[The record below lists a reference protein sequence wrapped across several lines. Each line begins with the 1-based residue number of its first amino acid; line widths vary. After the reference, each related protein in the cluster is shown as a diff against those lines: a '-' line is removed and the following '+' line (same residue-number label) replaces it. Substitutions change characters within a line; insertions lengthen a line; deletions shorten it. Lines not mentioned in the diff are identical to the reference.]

1 MKLDALLFDP
11 LLPLWLMVALAA
23 CVLAALALAAVRRL
37 AGWPYRGLAAACVFL
52 ALLNPSLKT
61 EERQAEADIV
71 IVVVDRSSSQ
81 RLSDRAAQTEAAL
94 AHVTA
99 QLAARPATEMR
110 LVEVSDANGPGGSE
124 VMTALAQALSE
135 TAQDRIAGAIV
146 ISDGQIHDTEFAP
159 KVPAPLHLLLTG
171 RPRDWDRRLVVK
183 NAPGFAILGEPITLT
198 LLIEDQGAAPQA
210 ASADLIL
217 SVDGGPEQLYQLPVN
232 REVEVDVSLGHG
244 GINILQFSTPDMS
257 GELTDRNNGAVVQIN
272 ALRDRLRVLLVSG
285 VPHPGERTWRN
296 LLKSDSNVDLVH
308 FTILRP
314 PEKRDGVPVTELSLI
329 AFPTRELFLEKI
341 GEFDLIVF
349 DRYKRRG
356 LLPAE
361 YFEAIANYVR
371 QGGAILVAA
380 GPDYAGANSL
390 YRSPLGAIV
399 PGRPTSRVFEEPIM
413 PQVTEFGLKHPVS
426 ESLESFAPESGWGRW
441 LRQIE
446 VEATSGQVLMT
457 GRGESPLL
465 VLDRVGKGRV
475 ALLASDH
482 AWLWGRG
489 YEGGGPQAEL
499 LRRVAHWSMKEPDLE
514 EEALLAEPTES
525 GLQVTRRSLTEGPL
539 ASLEVTT
546 PSGKRLA
553 IPFQPVA
560 PGRYQ
565 AEIVSEELGLYRL
578 GSEDLEIV
586 AALGPAAPR
595 EFVQTI
601 ATDRVM
607 APILAKTNGGALAL
621 SEGLPK
627 FRNVRNVR
635 NGRPAHGR
643 GWIGLVS
650 REAYAVQGVEIGQL
664 LPAWVYLIFAAL
676 SLLTGWLREGRW
688 DK

>member
-1 MKLDALLFDP
+1 MRLDAVIFDP
-11 LLPLWLMVALAA
+11 LLPFWLMG
-23 CVLAALALAAVRRL
+23 ALALAMLAVLVFAVFRRL
-37 AGWPYRGLAAACVFL
+37 TGWPYRGFAVVCVFL
-52 ALLNPSLKT
+52 VLLNPSLKT
-61 EERQAEADIV
+61 EERQAKADIV

-81 RLSDRAAQTEAAL
+81 MLSDRAAQTQAAL
-94 AHVTA
+94 THVTQ
-99 QLAARPATEMR
+99 QLVDRPGTEMR
-110 LVEVSDANGPGGSE
+110 LVEVEDAAGPGGSE
-124 VMTALAQALSE
+124 VMSALAQALSE
-135 TAQDRIAGAIV
+135 TARDRIAGAIV

-159 KVPAPLHLLLTG
+159 KLPAPLHLLLTG
-171 RPRDWDRRLVVK
+171 QPRDWDRRLVVK

-198 LLIEDQGAAPQA
+198 LLVEDQGAAPQA
-210 ASADLIL
+210 AFADLIL
-217 SVDGGPEQLYQLPVN
+217 SVDGGPEQRYQIPVN

-257 GELTDRNNGAVVQIN
+257 GELTDRNNAAVVQIN

-356 LLPAE
+356 LLPTE
-361 YFEAIANYVR
+361 YFESISNYVR
-371 QGGAILVAA
+371 QGGAVLVAA

-390 YRSPLGAIV
+390 YRSPLGAIL
-399 PGRPTSRVFEEPIM
+399 PGRPTSRVFEEPIT
-413 PQVTEFGLKHPVS
+413 PKVTEFGLKHPVS
-426 ESLESFAPESGWGRW
+426 ESLERFAPDTGWGRW

-446 VEATSGQVLMT
+446 VETTSGQVLMT

-465 VLDRVGKGRV
+465 IVDRVGEGRV

-482 AWLWGRG
+482 AWLWDRG

-514 EEALLAEPTES
+514 EEALLAQPMES
-525 GLQVTRRSLTEGPL
+525 GLLVTRRSLTEGSLAPL
-539 ASLEVTT
+539 EITKPNGTQLTIAL
-546 PSGKRLA
+546 
-553 IPFQPVA
+553 QPVA
-560 PGRYQ
+560 PGRYEV
-565 AEIVSEELGLYRL
+565 EIVSEDLGLYRL
-578 GSEDLEIV
+578 GSGDLEIV

-627 FRNVRNVR
+627 FRNIR
-635 NGRPAHGR
+635 NGRPSHGR

-650 REAYAVQGVEIGQL
+650 REAYVVQGVEIGQF
-664 LPAWVYLIFAAL
+664 LPAWVYLIFAGL
-676 SLLTGWLREGRW
+676 GLLAGWLREGRW
-688 DK
+688 GK

>member
-11 LLPLWLMVALAA
+11 LLPLWLLVALAA

-37 AGWPYRGLAAACVFL
+37 AGWPYRGLAVACVFL

-81 RLSDRAAQTEAAL
+81 ALSDRAAQTEAAL

-110 LVEVSDANGPGGSE
+110 LVEVADANGPGGSE

-341 GEFDLIVF
+341 DEFDLIVF

-380 GPDYAGANSL
+380 GPDYAGVNSL

-446 VEATSGQVLMT
+446 VQATSGQVLMT

-482 AWLWGRG
+482 AWLWDRG

-525 GLQVTRRSLTEGPL
+525 GLKVTRRSLTEGPL

-553 IPFQPVA
+553 IPFQLVA

-627 FRNVRNVR
+627 FRNVRN
-635 NGRPAHGR
+635 GRPAHGR

>member
-1 MKLDALLFDP
+1 M
-11 LLPLWLMVALAA
+11 
-23 CVLAALALAAVRRL
+23 
-37 AGWPYRGLAAACVFL
+37 
-52 ALLNPSLKT
+52 
-61 EERQAEADIV
+61 
-71 IVVVDRSSSQ
+71 
-81 RLSDRAAQTEAAL
+81 
-94 AHVTA
+94 
-99 QLAARPATEMR
+99 
-110 LVEVSDANGPGGSE
+110 
-124 VMTALAQALSE
+124 
-135 TAQDRIAGAIV
+135 
-146 ISDGQIHDTEFAP
+146 
-159 KVPAPLHLLLTG
+159 
-171 RPRDWDRRLVVK
+171 
-183 NAPGFAILGEPITLT
+183 
-198 LLIEDQGAAPQA
+198 
-210 ASADLIL
+210 
-217 SVDGGPEQLYQLPVN
+217 
-232 REVEVDVSLGHG
+232 
-244 GINILQFSTPDMS
+244 NILQFSTPDMS
-257 GELTDRNNGAVVQIN
+257 GELTDRNNAAVVQIN

-314 PEKRDGVPVTELSLI
+314 PEKQDGVPVTELSLI

-361 YFEAIANYVR
+361 YFESIANYVR
-371 QGGAILVAA
+371 QGGAVLVAA
-380 GPDYAGANSL
+380 GPDYAGVNSL
-390 YRSPLGAIV
+390 YRSPLGAIL
-399 PGRPTSRVFEEPIM
+399 PGRPTSRVFEEPIL

-426 ESLESFAPESGWGRW
+426 ESLESLAPDTGWGRW

-457 GRGESPLL
+457 GRGDSPLL
-465 VLDRVGKGRV
+465 VVDRVGKGRV
-475 ALLASDH
+475 ALLTSDH
-482 AWLWGRG
+482 AWLWDRG

-514 EEALLAEPTES
+514 EEALLAEPSES

-539 ASLEVTT
+539 APLEVVT
-546 PSGKRLA
+546 PNGERFTVAL
-553 IPFQPVA
+553 QPMA
-560 PGRYQ
+560 PGRYR
-565 AEIVSEELGLYRL
+565 AEIVSEDLGLYRL
-578 GSEDLEIV
+578 SSGDLQIV

-621 SEGLPK
+621 SEGLPT
-627 FRNVRNVR
+627 FRNVRS
-635 NGRPAHGR
+635 GRPAHGR

-650 REAYAVQGVEIGQL
+650 REAYVVQGVEIRQF

-676 SLLTGWLREGRW
+676 GLLIGWLREGRW

>member
-11 LLPLWLMVALAA
+11 LLPLWLLVALAA

-37 AGWPYRGLAAACVFL
+37 AGWPYRGLAVACVFL

-81 RLSDRAAQTEAAL
+81 LLSDRAAQTEAAL

-110 LVEVSDANGPGGSE
+110 LVEVADANGPGGSE

-257 GELTDRNNGAVVQIN
+257 GELTDRNNGAVFQIN

-380 GPDYAGANSL
+380 GPDYAGVNSL

-446 VEATSGQVLMT
+446 VQATSGQVLMT

-482 AWLWGRG
+482 AWLWDRG

-525 GLQVTRRSLTEGPL
+525 GLKVTRRSLTEGPL

-553 IPFQPVA
+553 IPFQLVA

-627 FRNVRNVR
+627 FRNVRN
-635 NGRPAHGR
+635 GRPAHGR

>member
-1 MKLDALLFDP
+1 MRLDALLFDP
-11 LLPLWLMVALAA
+11 LLPLWLMVALALA
-23 CVLAALALAAVRRL
+23 ELAALAVAAFWRL
-37 AGWPYRGLAAACVFL
+37 TGWPYRGFAVVCVFL

-61 EERQAEADIV
+61 EERQAQADIV

-81 RLSDRAAQTEAAL
+81 ALSDRAAQTEEAL

-99 QLAARPATEMR
+99 QLADRPGTEMR
-110 LVEVSDANGPGGSE
+110 LVEVEDAAGPGGSE
-124 VMTALAQALSE
+124 VMTALAQAFSE
-135 TAQDRIAGAIV
+135 TVQDRIAGAIV
-146 ISDGQIHDTEFAP
+146 ISDGQIHDPEFAP
-159 KVPAPLHLLLTG
+159 KLPAPLHLLLTG
-171 RPRDWDRRLVVK
+171 RPRDWDRRLLVK

-198 LLIEDQGAAPQA
+198 LLVEDQGAAPEA
-210 ASADLIL
+210 AFADLIL
-217 SVDGGPEQLYQLPVN
+217 SVDGGPEQRYQIPVN
-232 REVEVDVSLGHG
+232 REVDVDVSLGHG
-244 GINILQFSTPDMS
+244 GMNILQFSTPDLK
-257 GELTDRNNGAVVQIN
+257 GELTDRNNAAVVQIN

-296 LLKSDSNVDLVH
+296 LLKSDGSVDLVH

-314 PEKRDGVPVTELSLI
+314 PEKQDGVPVTELSLI

-361 YFEAIANYVR
+361 YFESIANYVR
-371 QGGAILVAA
+371 QGGAVLVAA

-390 YRSPLGAIV
+390 YRSPLGAIL
-399 PGRPTSRVFEEPIM
+399 PGRPTSRVFEEPIV
-413 PQVTEFGLKHPVS
+413 PKVTEFGLKHPVS
-426 ESLESFAPESGWGRW
+426 ESLESFAPDTGWGRW

-465 VLDRVGKGRV
+465 VVDRVGKGRV

-482 AWLWGRG
+482 AWLWDRG

-514 EEALLAEPTES
+514 EEALVAEPSES
-525 GLQVTRRSLTEGPL
+525 GLLVTRRSLTEGPL
-539 ASLEVTT
+539 APLEVIT
-546 PSGKRLA
+546 PSGKRLSIA
-553 IPFQPVA
+553 LQPVA
-560 PGRYQ
+560 PGRYR
-565 AEIVSEELGLYRL
+565 AEILSQDLGLYRL
-578 GSEDLEIV
+578 RSGDLEIV

-607 APILAKTNGGALAL
+607 APILAKSTGGALAL

-627 FRNVRNVR
+627 FRNIR

-643 GWIGLVS
+643 GWIGLVP
-650 REAYAVQGVEIGQL
+650 REAYVVQGVEIGQL
-664 LPAWVYLIFAAL
+664 LPAWVYLILAAL
-676 SLLTGWLREGRW
+676 GLLAGWLREGRW
-688 DK
+688 HK

>member
-11 LLPLWLMVALAA
+11 LLPLWLLVALAA

-37 AGWPYRGLAAACVFL
+37 AGWPYRGLAVACVFL
-52 ALLNPSLKT
+52 ALLNASLKT

-81 RLSDRAAQTEAAL
+81 ALSDRAAQTEAAL

-110 LVEVSDANGPGGSE
+110 LVEVADANGPGGSE

-257 GELTDRNNGAVVQIN
+257 GELTDRNNGAVFQIN

-380 GPDYAGANSL
+380 GPDYAGVNSL

-446 VEATSGQVLMT
+446 VQATSGQVLMT

-482 AWLWGRG
+482 AWLWDRG

-525 GLQVTRRSLTEGPL
+525 GLKVTRRSLTEDPL

-553 IPFQPVA
+553 IPFQLVA

-627 FRNVRNVR
+627 FRNVRN
-635 NGRPAHGR
+635 GRPAHGR

>member
-1 MKLDALLFDP
+1 MRLDAVIFDP
-11 LLPLWLMVALAA
+11 LLPFWLMG
-23 CVLAALALAAVRRL
+23 ALALAMLAVLVFAVFRRL
-37 AGWPYRGLAAACVFL
+37 TGWPYRGFAVVCVFL

-61 EERQAEADIV
+61 EERQAKADIV

-81 RLSDRAAQTEAAL
+81 MLSDRAAQTQAAL
-94 AHVTA
+94 AHVTQ
-99 QLAARPATEMR
+99 QLADRPGTEMR
-110 LVEVSDANGPGGSE
+110 LVEVEDAAGPGGSE
-124 VMTALAQALSE
+124 VMSALAQALSE
-135 TAQDRIAGAIV
+135 TARDRIAGAIV

-159 KVPAPLHLLLTG
+159 KLPAPLHLLLTG
-171 RPRDWDRRLVVK
+171 QPRDWDRRLVVK

-198 LLIEDQGAAPQA
+198 LLVEDQGAAPQA
-210 ASADLIL
+210 AFADLIL
-217 SVDGGPEQLYQLPVN
+217 SVDGGPEQRYQIPVN

-257 GELTDRNNGAVVQIN
+257 GELTDRNNAAVVQIN

-356 LLPAE
+356 LLPTE
-361 YFEAIANYVR
+361 YFESIANYVR
-371 QGGAILVAA
+371 QGGAVLVAA

-390 YRSPLGAIV
+390 YRSPLGAIL

-413 PQVTEFGLKHPVS
+413 PKVTEFGLKHPVS
-426 ESLESFAPESGWGRW
+426 ESLERFAPDTGWGRW

-446 VEATSGQVLMT
+446 VETTSGQVLMT

-465 VLDRVGKGRV
+465 IVDRVGEGRV

-482 AWLWGRG
+482 AWLWDRG

-514 EEALLAEPTES
+514 EEALLAQPMES
-525 GLQVTRRSLTEGPL
+525 GLLVTRRSLTEGPL
-539 ASLEVTT
+539 APLEITK
-546 PSGKRLA
+546 PNGKQLTIA
-553 IPFQPVA
+553 LQPVA
-560 PGRYQ
+560 PGRYE
-565 AEIVSEELGLYRL
+565 AEIVSEDLGLYRL
-578 GSEDLEIV
+578 GSGDLEIV

-621 SEGLPK
+621 SQGLPK
-627 FRNVRNVR
+627 FRNIR
-635 NGRPAHGR
+635 NGRPSHGR

-650 REAYAVQGVEIGQL
+650 REAYVVQGVEIGQF
-664 LPAWVYLIFAAL
+664 LPAWVYLIFAGL
-676 SLLTGWLREGRW
+676 GLLTGWLREGRW
-688 DK
+688 GK

>member
-1 MKLDALLFDP
+1 MRLDAVIFDP
-11 LLPLWLMVALAA
+11 LLPFWLMGALAMA
-23 CVLAALALAAVRRL
+23 MLAVLVFAVFRRL
-37 AGWPYRGLAAACVFL
+37 TGWPYRGFAVVCVFL

-61 EERQAEADIV
+61 EERQAKADIV

-81 RLSDRAAQTEAAL
+81 MLLDRAAQTQAAL
-94 AHVTA
+94 AHVTQ
-99 QLAARPATEMR
+99 QLADRPGTEMR
-110 LVEVSDANGPGGSE
+110 LVEVEDAAGPGGSE
-124 VMTALAQALSE
+124 VMSALAQALSE
-135 TAQDRIAGAIV
+135 TARDRIAGAIV

-159 KVPAPLHLLLTG
+159 KLPAPLHLLLTG
-171 RPRDWDRRLVVK
+171 QPRDWDRRLVVK

-198 LLIEDQGAAPQA
+198 LLVEDQGAAPQA
-210 ASADLIL
+210 AFADLIL
-217 SVDGGPEQLYQLPVN
+217 SVDGGPEQRYQIPVN
-232 REVEVDVSLGHG
+232 RDVEVDVSLGHG

-257 GELTDRNNGAVVQIN
+257 GELTDRNNAAVVQIN

-356 LLPAE
+356 LLPTE
-361 YFEAIANYVR
+361 YFESIANYVR
-371 QGGAILVAA
+371 QGGAVLVAA

-390 YRSPLGAIV
+390 YRSPLGAIL

-413 PQVTEFGLKHPVS
+413 PKVTEFGLKHPVS
-426 ESLESFAPESGWGRW
+426 ESLERFTPDTGWGRW

-446 VEATSGQVLMT
+446 VETTSGQVLMT

-465 VLDRVGKGRV
+465 IVDRVGEGRV

-482 AWLWGRG
+482 AWLWDRG

-514 EEALLAEPTES
+514 EEALLAQPMES
-525 GLQVTRRSLTEGPL
+525 GLLVTRRSLTEGPL
-539 ASLEVTT
+539 APLEITK
-546 PSGKRLA
+546 PNGKQLTIA
-553 IPFQPVA
+553 LQPVA
-560 PGRYQ
+560 PGRYE
-565 AEIVSEELGLYRL
+565 AEIVSEDLGLYRL
-578 GSEDLEIV
+578 GSGDLEIV

-607 APILAKTNGGALAL
+607 APILAKTNGGALAV

-627 FRNVRNVR
+627 FRNIR
-635 NGRPAHGR
+635 NGRPSHGR

-650 REAYAVQGVEIGQL
+650 REAYVVQGVEIGQF
-664 LPAWVYLIFAAL
+664 LPAWVYLIFAGL
-676 SLLTGWLREGRW
+676 GLLAGWLREGRW
-688 DK
+688 GK

>member
-380 GPDYAGANSL
+380 GPDYAGVNSL

>member
-1 MKLDALLFDP
+1 MSLDAVIFDP
-11 LLPLWLMVALAA
+11 LLPFWLMG
-23 CVLAALALAAVRRL
+23 ALALAMLAVLVFAVFRRL
-37 AGWPYRGLAAACVFL
+37 TGWPYRGFALVCVFL

-61 EERQAEADIV
+61 EERQAKADIV

-81 RLSDRAAQTEAAL
+81 MLSDRAAQTQAAL
-94 AHVTA
+94 AHVTQ
-99 QLAARPATEMR
+99 QLADRPGTEMR
-110 LVEVSDANGPGGSE
+110 LVEVEDAAGPGGSE
-124 VMTALAQALSE
+124 VMSALAQVLSE
-135 TAQDRIAGAIV
+135 TARDRIAGAIV

-159 KVPAPLHLLLTG
+159 KLPAPLHLLLTG
-171 RPRDWDRRLVVK
+171 QPRDWDRRLVVK

-198 LLIEDQGAAPQA
+198 LLVEDQGAAPQA
-210 ASADLIL
+210 AFADLIL
-217 SVDGGPEQLYQLPVN
+217 SVDGGPGQRYQIPVN

-257 GELTDRNNGAVVQIN
+257 GELTDRNNAAVVQIN

-356 LLPAE
+356 LLPTE
-361 YFEAIANYVR
+361 YFESIANYVR
-371 QGGAILVAA
+371 QGGAVLVAA

-390 YRSPLGAIV
+390 YRSPLGAIL
-399 PGRPTSRVFEEPIM
+399 PGRPTSRVFEEPIT
-413 PQVTEFGLKHPVS
+413 PKVTEFGLKHPVS
-426 ESLESFAPESGWGRW
+426 ESLERFAPDIGWGRW

-446 VEATSGQVLMT
+446 VETTSGQVLMT

-465 VLDRVGKGRV
+465 IVDRVGEGRV

-482 AWLWGRG
+482 AWLWDRG

-514 EEALLAEPTES
+514 EEALLAQPMES
-525 GLQVTRRSLTEGPL
+525 GLLVMRRSLTEGSLAPL
-539 ASLEVTT
+539 EITKPNGTQLTIV
-546 PSGKRLA
+546 L
-553 IPFQPVA
+553 QPVA
-560 PGRYQ
+560 PGRYE
-565 AEIVSEELGLYRL
+565 AEIVSEDLGLYRL
-578 GSEDLEIV
+578 GSGDLEIV

-627 FRNVRNVR
+627 FRNIR
-635 NGRPAHGR
+635 NGRPSHGR

-650 REAYAVQGVEIGQL
+650 REAYVVQGVEIGQF
-664 LPAWVYLIFAAL
+664 LPAWVYLIFA
-676 SLLTGWLREGRW
+676 SLGLLAGWLREGRW
-688 DK
+688 GK

>member
-1 MKLDALLFDP
+1 MRLDAVIFDP
-11 LLPLWLMVALAA
+11 LLPFWLMGALAMA
-23 CVLAALALAAVRRL
+23 MLAVLVFAVFRRL
-37 AGWPYRGLAAACVFL
+37 TGWPYRGFAVVCVFL

-61 EERQAEADIV
+61 EERQAKADIV

-81 RLSDRAAQTEAAL
+81 MLLDRAAQTQAAL
-94 AHVTA
+94 AHVTQ
-99 QLAARPATEMR
+99 QLADRPGTEMR
-110 LVEVSDANGPGGSE
+110 LVEVEDAAGPGGSE
-124 VMTALAQALSE
+124 VMSALAQALSE
-135 TAQDRIAGAIV
+135 TARDRIAGAIV

-159 KVPAPLHLLLTG
+159 KLPAPLHLLLTG
-171 RPRDWDRRLVVK
+171 QPRDWDRRLVVK

-198 LLIEDQGAAPQA
+198 LLVEDQGAAPQA
-210 ASADLIL
+210 AFADLIL
-217 SVDGGPEQLYQLPVN
+217 SVDGGPEQRYQIPVN
-232 REVEVDVSLGHG
+232 RDVEVDVSLGHG

-257 GELTDRNNGAVVQIN
+257 GELTDRNNAAVVQIN

-356 LLPAE
+356 LLPTE
-361 YFEAIANYVR
+361 YFESIANYVR
-371 QGGAILVAA
+371 QGGAVLVAA

-390 YRSPLGAIV
+390 YRSPLGAIL

-413 PQVTEFGLKHPVS
+413 PKVTEFGLKHPVS
-426 ESLESFAPESGWGRW
+426 ESLERFAPDTGWGRW

-446 VEATSGQVLMT
+446 VETTSGQVLMT

-465 VLDRVGKGRV
+465 IVDRVGEGRV

-482 AWLWGRG
+482 AWLWDRG

-514 EEALLAEPTES
+514 EEALLAQPMES
-525 GLQVTRRSLTEGPL
+525 GLLVTRRSLTEGPL
-539 ASLEVTT
+539 APLEITK
-546 PSGKRLA
+546 PNGKQLTIA
-553 IPFQPVA
+553 LQPVA
-560 PGRYQ
+560 PGRYE
-565 AEIVSEELGLYRL
+565 AEIVSEDLGLYRL
-578 GSEDLEIV
+578 GSGDLEIV

-627 FRNVRNVR
+627 FRNIR
-635 NGRPAHGR
+635 NGRPSHGR

-650 REAYAVQGVEIGQL
+650 REAYVVQGVEIGQF
-664 LPAWVYLIFAAL
+664 LPAWVYLIFAGL
-676 SLLTGWLREGRW
+676 GLLAGWLREGRW
-688 DK
+688 GK

>member
-37 AGWPYRGLAAACVFL
+37 AGWPYRGLAVAFVFL

-81 RLSDRAAQTEAAL
+81 LLSDRAAQTEAAL

-110 LVEVSDANGPGGSE
+110 LVEVADANGPGGSE

-244 GINILQFSTPDMS
+244 GINILQFSTPGMS

-380 GPDYAGANSL
+380 GPDYAGVNSL

-525 GLQVTRRSLTEGPL
+525 GLKVTRRSLTEGPL

-627 FRNVRNVR
+627 FRNVRN
-635 NGRPAHGR
+635 GRPAHGR

>member
-11 LLPLWLMVALAA
+11 LLPLWLLVALAA

-37 AGWPYRGLAAACVFL
+37 AGWPYRGLAVACVFL

-81 RLSDRAAQTEAAL
+81 LLSDRAAQTEAAL

-110 LVEVSDANGPGGSE
+110 LVEVADANGPGGSE

-257 GELTDRNNGAVVQIN
+257 GELTDRNNGAVFQIN

-380 GPDYAGANSL
+380 GPDYAGVNSL

-482 AWLWGRG
+482 AWLWDRG

-525 GLQVTRRSLTEGPL
+525 GLKVTRRSLTEGPL

-627 FRNVRNVR
+627 FRNVRN
-635 NGRPAHGR
+635 GRPAHGR

>member
-1 MKLDALLFDP
+1 MRLDALLFDP
-11 LLPLWLMVALAA
+11 LLPLWFMVALALA
-23 CVLAALALAAVRRL
+23 VLGALALAAFRRL
-37 AGWPYRGLAAACVFL
+37 AGWPYRGFAVICVFL

-71 IVVVDRSSSQ
+71 LVVVDRSSSQ
-81 RLSDRAAQTEAAL
+81 RLSDRVAQTEAAL

-99 QLAARPATEMR
+99 QLADRPGTEMR
-110 LVEVSDANGPGGSE
+110 LVEVADAAGPGGSE

-135 TAQDRIAGAIV
+135 TARDRIAGAIV

-159 KVPAPLHLLLTG
+159 NLPAPLHLLLTG
-171 RPRDWDRRLVVK
+171 RSRDWDRRLLVK

-198 LLIEDQGAAPQA
+198 LLVEDQGAAPQA
-210 ASADLIL
+210 ALADIIL
-217 SVDGGPEQLYQLPVN
+217 SVDGGPEQRYQIPVN

-244 GINILQFSTPDMS
+244 GMNILQFSTPDMS
-257 GELTDRNNGAVVQIN
+257 GELTDRNNAAVVQIN

-314 PEKRDGVPVTELSLI
+314 PEKQDGVPVTELSLI

-356 LLPAE
+356 LLPEE
-361 YFEAIANYVR
+361 YFESIANYVR
-371 QGGAILVAA
+371 QGGAVLVAA
-380 GPDYAGANSL
+380 GPDYAGVNSL
-390 YRSPLGAIV
+390 YRSPLGAIL
-399 PGRPTSRVFEEPIM
+399 PGRPTSRVFEEPIL
-413 PQVTEFGLKHPVS
+413 PQVTKFGLKHPVS
-426 ESLESFAPESGWGRW
+426 ESLESLAPDTGWGRW

-457 GRGESPLL
+457 GRGDSPLL
-465 VLDRVGKGRV
+465 VVDRVGKGRV
-475 ALLASDH
+475 ALLTSDH
-482 AWLWGRG
+482 AWLWDRG

-525 GLQVTRRSLTEGPL
+525 GLKVTRRSLTEGPL

-627 FRNVRNVR
+627 FRNVRN
-635 NGRPAHGR
+635 GRPAHGR

-650 REAYAVQGVEIGQL
+650 REAYVVQGVEIRQF
-664 LPAWVYLIFAAL
+664 LPAWAYLILAAL
-676 SLLTGWLREGRW
+676 GLLIGWLREGRW

>member
-1 MKLDALLFDP
+1 MRLDAVIFDP
-11 LLPLWLMVALAA
+11 LLPFWLMG
-23 CVLAALALAAVRRL
+23 ALALAVLAVLVFAVFRRL
-37 AGWPYRGLAAACVFL
+37 TGWPYRGFAVVCVFL

-61 EERQAEADIV
+61 EERQAKADIV

-81 RLSDRAAQTEAAL
+81 MLSDRAAQTQAAL
-94 AHVTA
+94 AHVTQ
-99 QLAARPATEMR
+99 QLADRPGTEMR
-110 LVEVSDANGPGGSE
+110 LVEVEDAAGPGGSE
-124 VMTALAQALSE
+124 VMSALAQALSE
-135 TAQDRIAGAIV
+135 TARDRIAGAIV

-159 KVPAPLHLLLTG
+159 KLPAPLHLLLTG
-171 RPRDWDRRLVVK
+171 QPRDWDRRLVVK

-198 LLIEDQGAAPQA
+198 LLVEDQGAAPQA
-210 ASADLIL
+210 AFADLIL
-217 SVDGGPEQLYQLPVN
+217 SVDGGPEQRYQIPVN

-257 GELTDRNNGAVVQIN
+257 GELTDRNNAAVVQIN

-356 LLPAE
+356 LLPTE
-361 YFEAIANYVR
+361 YFESIANYVR
-371 QGGAILVAA
+371 QGGAVLVAA

-390 YRSPLGAIV
+390 YRSPLGAIL

-413 PQVTEFGLKHPVS
+413 PKVTEFGLKHPVS
-426 ESLESFAPESGWGRW
+426 ESLERFAPDTGWGRW

-446 VEATSGQVLMT
+446 VETTSGQVLMT

-465 VLDRVGKGRV
+465 IVDRVGEGRV

-482 AWLWGRG
+482 AWLWDRG

-514 EEALLAEPTES
+514 EEALLAQPMES
-525 GLQVTRRSLTEGPL
+525 GLLVTRRSLTEGPL
-539 ASLEVTT
+539 APLEITK
-546 PSGKRLA
+546 PNGKQLTIA
-553 IPFQPVA
+553 LQPVA
-560 PGRYQ
+560 PGRYE
-565 AEIVSEELGLYRL
+565 AEIVSEDLGLYRL
-578 GSEDLEIV
+578 GSGDLEIV

-621 SEGLPK
+621 SQGLPK
-627 FRNVRNVR
+627 FRNIR
-635 NGRPAHGR
+635 NGRPSHGR

-650 REAYAVQGVEIGQL
+650 REAYVVQGVEIGQF
-664 LPAWVYLIFAAL
+664 LPAWVYLIFAGL
-676 SLLTGWLREGRW
+676 GLLTGWLREGRW
-688 DK
+688 GK

>member
-11 LLPLWLMVALAA
+11 LLPLWLLVALAA

-37 AGWPYRGLAAACVFL
+37 AGWPYRGLAVAFVFL

-81 RLSDRAAQTEAAL
+81 GLSDRAAQTEAAL

-110 LVEVSDANGPGGSE
+110 LVEVADANGPGGSE

-380 GPDYAGANSL
+380 GPDYAGVNSL

-399 PGRPTSRVFEEPIM
+399 PGRPSSRVFEEPIM

-482 AWLWGRG
+482 AWLWDRG

-525 GLQVTRRSLTEGPL
+525 GLKVTRRSLTEGPL

-565 AEIVSEELGLYRL
+565 AGIVSEELGLYRL

-627 FRNVRNVR
+627 FRNVRN
-635 NGRPAHGR
+635 GRPAHGR

>member
-1 MKLDALLFDP
+1 MSLDAVIFDP
-11 LLPLWLMVALAA
+11 LLPFWLMG
-23 CVLAALALAAVRRL
+23 ALALAMLAVLVFAVFRRL
-37 AGWPYRGLAAACVFL
+37 TGWPYRGFALVCVFL

-61 EERQAEADIV
+61 EERQAKADIV

-81 RLSDRAAQTEAAL
+81 MLSDRAAQTQAAL
-94 AHVTA
+94 AHVTQ
-99 QLAARPATEMR
+99 QLADRPGTEMR
-110 LVEVSDANGPGGSE
+110 LVEVEDAAGPGGSE
-124 VMTALAQALSE
+124 VMSALAQVLSE
-135 TAQDRIAGAIV
+135 TARDRIAGAIV

-159 KVPAPLHLLLTG
+159 KLPAPLHLLLTG
-171 RPRDWDRRLVVK
+171 QPRDWDRRLVVK

-198 LLIEDQGAAPQA
+198 LLVEDQGAAPQA
-210 ASADLIL
+210 AFADLIL
-217 SVDGGPEQLYQLPVN
+217 SVDGGPEQRYQIPVN

-257 GELTDRNNGAVVQIN
+257 GELTDRNNAAVVQIN

-356 LLPAE
+356 LLPTE
-361 YFEAIANYVR
+361 YFESIANYVR
-371 QGGAILVAA
+371 QGGAVLVAA
-380 GPDYAGANSL
+380 GPDYAGVNSL
-390 YRSPLGAIV
+390 YRSPLGAIL
-399 PGRPTSRVFEEPIM
+399 PGRPTSRVFEEPIT
-413 PQVTEFGLKHPVS
+413 PKVTEFGLKHPVS
-426 ESLESFAPESGWGRW
+426 ESLERFAPDIGWGRW

-446 VEATSGQVLMT
+446 VETTSGQVLMT
-457 GRGESPLL
+457 GRGDSPLL
-465 VLDRVGKGRV
+465 IVDRVGEGRV

-482 AWLWGRG
+482 AWLWDRG

-514 EEALLAEPTES
+514 EEALLAQPMES
-525 GLQVTRRSLTEGPL
+525 GLLVMRRSLTEGSLAPL
-539 ASLEVTT
+539 EITKPNGTQLTIAL
-546 PSGKRLA
+546 
-553 IPFQPVA
+553 QPVA
-560 PGRYQ
+560 PGRYE
-565 AEIVSEELGLYRL
+565 AEIVSEDLGLYRL
-578 GSEDLEIV
+578 GSGDLEIV

-627 FRNVRNVR
+627 FRNIR
-635 NGRPAHGR
+635 NGRPSHGR

-650 REAYAVQGVEIGQL
+650 REAYVVQGVEIGQF
-664 LPAWVYLIFAAL
+664 LPAWVYLIFA
-676 SLLTGWLREGRW
+676 SLGLLAGWLREGRW
-688 DK
+688 GK

>member
-1 MKLDALLFDP
+1 MRLDALLFDP
-11 LLPLWLMVALAA
+11 LLPLWLMVALALA
-23 CVLAALALAAVRRL
+23 VLGALALAAFRRL
-37 AGWPYRGLAAACVFL
+37 AGWPYRGFAVICVFL

-71 IVVVDRSSSQ
+71 LVVVDRSSSQ
-81 RLSDRAAQTEAAL
+81 RLSDRVAQTEAAL

-99 QLAARPATEMR
+99 QLADRPGTEMR
-110 LVEVSDANGPGGSE
+110 LVEVADAAGPGGSE

-135 TAQDRIAGAIV
+135 TARDRIAGAIV

-159 KVPAPLHLLLTG
+159 NLPAPLHLLLTG
-171 RPRDWDRRLVVK
+171 RSRDWDRRLLVK

-198 LLIEDQGAAPQA
+198 LLVEDQGAAPQA
-210 ASADLIL
+210 ALADIIL
-217 SVDGGPEQLYQLPVN
+217 SVDGGPEQRYQIPVN

-244 GINILQFSTPDMS
+244 GMNILQFSTPDMS
-257 GELTDRNNGAVVQIN
+257 GELTDRNNAAVVQIN

-314 PEKRDGVPVTELSLI
+314 PEKQDGVPVTELSLI

-361 YFEAIANYVR
+361 YFESIANYVR
-371 QGGAILVAA
+371 QGGAVLVAA
-380 GPDYAGANSL
+380 GPDYAGVNSL
-390 YRSPLGAIV
+390 YRSPLGAIL

-426 ESLESFAPESGWGRW
+426 ESLESLAPDTGWGRW

-457 GRGESPLL
+457 GRGDSPLL
-465 VLDRVGKGRV
+465 VVDRVGKGRV
-475 ALLASDH
+475 ALLTSDH
-482 AWLWGRG
+482 AWLWDRG

-514 EEALLAEPTES
+514 EEALLAEPSES

-539 ASLEVTT
+539 APLEVVT
-546 PSGKRLA
+546 PNGERFTVAL
-553 IPFQPVA
+553 QPMA
-560 PGRYQ
+560 PGRYR
-565 AEIVSEELGLYRL
+565 AEIVSEDLGLYRL
-578 GSEDLEIV
+578 SSGDLQIV

-621 SEGLPK
+621 SEGLPT
-627 FRNVRNVR
+627 FRNVRS
-635 NGRPAHGR
+635 GRPAHGR

-650 REAYAVQGVEIGQL
+650 REAYVVQGVEIRQF

-676 SLLTGWLREGRW
+676 GLLIGWLREGRW

>member
-1 MKLDALLFDP
+1 
-11 LLPLWLMVALAA
+11 
-23 CVLAALALAAVRRL
+23 
-37 AGWPYRGLAAACVFL
+37 
-52 ALLNPSLKT
+52 
-61 EERQAEADIV
+61 
-71 IVVVDRSSSQ
+71 
-81 RLSDRAAQTEAAL
+81 
-94 AHVTA
+94 
-99 QLAARPATEMR
+99 
-110 LVEVSDANGPGGSE
+110 
-124 VMTALAQALSE
+124 
-135 TAQDRIAGAIV
+135 
-146 ISDGQIHDTEFAP
+146 
-159 KVPAPLHLLLTG
+159 
-171 RPRDWDRRLVVK
+171 
-183 NAPGFAILGEPITLT
+183 
-198 LLIEDQGAAPQA
+198 
-210 ASADLIL
+210 
-217 SVDGGPEQLYQLPVN
+217 
-232 REVEVDVSLGHG
+232 
-244 GINILQFSTPDMS
+244 
-257 GELTDRNNGAVVQIN
+257 
-272 ALRDRLRVLLVSG
+272 
-285 VPHPGERTWRN
+285 
-296 LLKSDSNVDLVH
+296 
-308 FTILRP
+308 
-314 PEKRDGVPVTELSLI
+314 
-329 AFPTRELFLEKI
+329 
-341 GEFDLIVF
+341 
-349 DRYKRRG
+349 
-356 LLPAE
+356 
-361 YFEAIANYVR
+361 
-371 QGGAILVAA
+371 
-380 GPDYAGANSL
+380 
-390 YRSPLGAIV
+390 
-399 PGRPTSRVFEEPIM
+399 M

-446 VEATSGQVLMT
+446 VQATSGQVLMT

-482 AWLWGRG
+482 AWLWDRG

-525 GLQVTRRSLTEGPL
+525 GLKVTRRSLTEGPL

-553 IPFQPVA
+553 IPFQLVA
-560 PGRYQ
+560 HGRYQ

-627 FRNVRNVR
+627 FRNVRN
-635 NGRPAHGR
+635 GRPAHGR

>member
-11 LLPLWLMVALAA
+11 LLPLWLLVALAA

-37 AGWPYRGLAAACVFL
+37 AGWPYRGLAVACVFL

-81 RLSDRAAQTEAAL
+81 LLSDRAAQTEAAL

-110 LVEVSDANGPGGSE
+110 LVEVADANGPGGSE

-232 REVEVDVSLGHG
+232 REVELDVSLGHG

-257 GELTDRNNGAVVQIN
+257 GELTDRNNGAVFQIN

-380 GPDYAGANSL
+380 GPDYAGVNSL

-482 AWLWGRG
+482 AWLWDRG

-525 GLQVTRRSLTEGPL
+525 GLKVTRRSLTEGPL

-553 IPFQPVA
+553 IPFQLVA

-627 FRNVRNVR
+627 FRNVRN
-635 NGRPAHGR
+635 GRPAHGR

>member
-1 MKLDALLFDP
+1 MRLDAVIFDP
-11 LLPLWLMVALAA
+11 LLPFWLMG
-23 CVLAALALAAVRRL
+23 ALALVVLAVLVFAVFRRL
-37 AGWPYRGLAAACVFL
+37 TGWPYRGFAVVCVFL

-61 EERQAEADIV
+61 EERQAKADIV

-81 RLSDRAAQTEAAL
+81 MLSDRAAQTQAAL
-94 AHVTA
+94 AHVTQ
-99 QLAARPATEMR
+99 QLADRPGTEMR
-110 LVEVSDANGPGGSE
+110 LVEVEDAAGPGGSE
-124 VMTALAQALSE
+124 VMSALAQALSE
-135 TAQDRIAGAIV
+135 TARDRIAGAIV

-159 KVPAPLHLLLTG
+159 KLPAPLHLLLTG
-171 RPRDWDRRLVVK
+171 QPRDWDRRLVVK

-198 LLIEDQGAAPQA
+198 LLVEDQGAAPQA
-210 ASADLIL
+210 AFADLIL
-217 SVDGGPEQLYQLPVN
+217 SVDGGPEQRYQIPVN

-244 GINILQFSTPDMS
+244 GINILQFSTPDRS
-257 GELTDRNNGAVVQIN
+257 GELTDRNNAAVVQIN

-314 PEKRDGVPVTELSLI
+314 PEKQDGVPVTELSLI

-361 YFEAIANYVR
+361 YFESIANYVR
-371 QGGAILVAA
+371 QGGAVLVAA
-380 GPDYAGANSL
+380 GPDYAGVNSL
-390 YRSPLGAIV
+390 YRSPLGAIL
-399 PGRPTSRVFEEPIM
+399 PGRPTSRVFEEPIL

-426 ESLESFAPESGWGRW
+426 ESLESLAPDTGWGRW

-457 GRGESPLL
+457 GRGDSPLL
-465 VLDRVGKGRV
+465 VVDRVGKGRV
-475 ALLASDH
+475 ALLTSDH
-482 AWLWGRG
+482 AWLWDRG

-514 EEALLAEPTES
+514 EEALLAEPSES

-539 ASLEVTT
+539 APLEVVT
-546 PSGKRLA
+546 PNGERFTVAL
-553 IPFQPVA
+553 QPMA
-560 PGRYQ
+560 PGRYR
-565 AEIVSEELGLYRL
+565 AEIVSEDLGLYRL
-578 GSEDLEIV
+578 SSGDLQIV

-621 SEGLPK
+621 SEGLPT
-627 FRNVRNVR
+627 FRNVRS
-635 NGRPAHGR
+635 GRPAHGR

-650 REAYAVQGVEIGQL
+650 REAYVVQGVEIRQF

-676 SLLTGWLREGRW
+676 GLLIGWLREGRW

>member
-11 LLPLWLMVALAA
+11 LLPLWLLVALAA

-37 AGWPYRGLAAACVFL
+37 AGWPYRGLAVACVFL

-81 RLSDRAAQTEAAL
+81 LLSDRAAQTEAAL

-110 LVEVSDANGPGGSE
+110 LVEVADANGPGGSE

-257 GELTDRNNGAVVQIN
+257 GELTDRNNGAVFQIN

-380 GPDYAGANSL
+380 GPDYAGVNSL

-446 VEATSGQVLMT
+446 VQATSGQVLMT

-482 AWLWGRG
+482 AWLWDRG

-525 GLQVTRRSLTEGPL
+525 GLKVTRRSLTEGPL

-627 FRNVRNVR
+627 FRNVRN
-635 NGRPAHGR
+635 GRPAHGR

>member
-11 LLPLWLMVALAA
+11 LLPLWLLVALAA

-37 AGWPYRGLAAACVFL
+37 AGWPYRGLAVACVFL
-52 ALLNPSLKT
+52 ALLNASLKT

-81 RLSDRAAQTEAAL
+81 LLSDRAAQTEAAL

-110 LVEVSDANGPGGSE
+110 LVEVADANGPGGSE

-257 GELTDRNNGAVVQIN
+257 GELTDRNNGAVFQIN

-380 GPDYAGANSL
+380 GPDYAGVNSL

-446 VEATSGQVLMT
+446 VQATSGQVLMT

-482 AWLWGRG
+482 AWLWDRG

-525 GLQVTRRSLTEGPL
+525 GLKVTRRSLTEGPL

-553 IPFQPVA
+553 IPFQLVA

-627 FRNVRNVR
+627 FRNVRN
-635 NGRPAHGR
+635 GRPAHGR

>member
-37 AGWPYRGLAAACVFL
+37 AGWPYRGLAVACVFL

-81 RLSDRAAQTEAAL
+81 LLSDRAAQTEAAL

-110 LVEVSDANGPGGSE
+110 LVEVADANGPGGSE

-159 KVPAPLHLLLTG
+159 KVPAPLHPLLTG

-244 GINILQFSTPDMS
+244 GINILQFSTPGMS

-380 GPDYAGANSL
+380 GPDYAGVNSL

-482 AWLWGRG
+482 AWLWDRG

-525 GLQVTRRSLTEGPL
+525 GLKVTRRSLTEGPL

-627 FRNVRNVR
+627 FRNVRN
-635 NGRPAHGR
+635 GRPAHGR

>member
-1 MKLDALLFDP
+1 
-11 LLPLWLMVALAA
+11 
-23 CVLAALALAAVRRL
+23 
-37 AGWPYRGLAAACVFL
+37 
-52 ALLNPSLKT
+52 
-61 EERQAEADIV
+61 
-71 IVVVDRSSSQ
+71 
-81 RLSDRAAQTEAAL
+81 
-94 AHVTA
+94 
-99 QLAARPATEMR
+99 
-110 LVEVSDANGPGGSE
+110 
-124 VMTALAQALSE
+124 
-135 TAQDRIAGAIV
+135 
-146 ISDGQIHDTEFAP
+146 
-159 KVPAPLHLLLTG
+159 
-171 RPRDWDRRLVVK
+171 
-183 NAPGFAILGEPITLT
+183 
-198 LLIEDQGAAPQA
+198 
-210 ASADLIL
+210 
-217 SVDGGPEQLYQLPVN
+217 
-232 REVEVDVSLGHG
+232 
-244 GINILQFSTPDMS
+244 
-257 GELTDRNNGAVVQIN
+257 LTDRNNGAVFQIN

-380 GPDYAGANSL
+380 GPDYAGVNSL

-446 VEATSGQVLMT
+446 VQATSGQVLMT

-482 AWLWGRG
+482 AWLWDRG

-525 GLQVTRRSLTEGPL
+525 GLKVTRRSLTEGPL

-553 IPFQPVA
+553 IPFQLVA

-627 FRNVRNVR
+627 FRNVRN
-635 NGRPAHGR
+635 GRPAHGR